1 MKKKLMA
8 MVLGMA
14 VCVGQVEA
22 LNAPLPIP
30 SPNQTITD
38 ITGSIFSSL
47 LDNQIW
53 RIAKLDNEFFR
64 CMLWY

>member
-22 LNAPLPIP
+22 FEGKFPPSPIP
-30 SPNQTITD
+30 SPS
-38 ITGSIFSSL
+38 GSPVETLLSWGLSSL
-47 LDNQIW
+47 LDNQFGELLSS
-53 RIAKLDNEFFR
+53 AVD
-64 CMLWY
+64 